1 MVPIE
6 DVAGAV
12 KELIA
17 AGKVGHFGLSEAGVP
32 TIRRA
37 HAVQPLTAVQSEYS
51 LFWRGPESELLPAL
65 EELGIGFVPFSPL
78 GAGFLTGKIDEATQ
92 FDPTDFRNN
101 VPRFSPEARRAN
113 LVLVELLRSVADRR
127 GATPA
132 QVALAW
138 LLAQRPWIVPIPGT
152 TKPHRLRENLGATEV
167 DLTDADLSEIE
178 SRAAQLDLQGERL
191 PEAALRM
198 TGL

>member
-1 MVPIE
+1 MITAIPLPPIGRSIG
-6 DVAGAV
+6 DDAPPVSRGAPRETGGSA
-12 KELIA
+12 KL
-17 AGKVGHFGLSEAGVP
+17 
-32 TIRRA
+32 
-37 HAVQPLTAVQSEYS
+37 
-51 LFWRGPESELLPAL
+51 
-65 EELGIGFVPFSPL
+65 
-78 GAGFLTGKIDEATQ
+78 GKIQTALLGSFHPAST
-92 FDPTDFRNN
+92 
-101 VPRFSPEARRAN
+101 
-113 LVLVELLRSVADRR
+113 VLVELLRSVADRR

-167 DLTDADLSEIE
+167 DLTEADLSEIE